1 MIDSHCHLAGDEF
14 VDDLDLVVTRAQ
26 AAGVQG
32 VLCILD
38 AGNRV
43 ELDRVPGLRRRW
55 AGIRFSAGVH
65 PHRASACGDVDEVER
80 LVTHVV
86 RECEAS
92 AIGEVGLDYHYD
104 FAPRDVQQA
113 VFGRQVQL
121 ACALGLPL
129 VVHTRDADADTI
141 AVLREAGGGQARGV
155 LHCFTGDAA
164 LAAEA
169 LAIGF
174 HVSFSGIVTF
184 PRAEALRDVAAALPH
199 DRVLIETDS
208 PYLAPVPFR
217 GRRNEPAWVGQVAE
231 TLAGVWGRPVADV
244 RRQTAATFETLFG
257 AAPAQVAHDGAR

>member
-14 VDDLDLVVTRAQ
+14 ADDLDLVVRRAQ
-26 AAGVQG
+26 DAGVQG

-43 ELDRVPGLRRRW
+43 ELDRVPVLRQRW
-55 AGIRFSAGVH
+55 PGIRFSVGVH
-65 PHRASACGDVDEVER
+65 PHRAGACGDVDEVER
-80 LVTHVV
+80 LVRQQV
-86 RECEAS
+86 RAAGAC

-104 FAPRDVQQA
+104 FAPRDVQRA
-113 VFGRQVQL
+113 VFARQVQL
-121 ACALGLPL
+121 ALDLDLPL
-129 VVHTRDADADTI
+129 VVHTREADADTI
-141 AVLREAGGGQARGV
+141 AVLRDAGGGQARGV
-155 LHCFTGDAA
+155 LHCFTGDAV

-184 PRAEALRDVAAALPH
+184 PRADALRAVAAGLPRE
-199 DRVLIETDS
+199 RVLIETDS

-231 TLAGVWGRPVADV
+231 TLAEVWGMPVADV
-244 RRQTAATFETLFG
+244 RRQTTATFETLFG
-257 AAPAQVAHDGAR
+257 ATAAQVAHDGAR